1 MPEPAIKDAVRRAI
15 GSPNLNKFDV
25 DTILSF
31 IPEYF
36 SYTLESGVD
45 VHAKLA
51 KQLGDDR
58 ETAKRKLFCFLY
70 ASKSIA
76 SMLWI
81 KRDSKAFY
89 LLAKDVAKEREAPIK
104 EILDEYSKKAAVSLR
119 MPENFH

>member
-1 MPEPAIKDAVRRAI
+1 MSEPAIKDAIRRAI

-51 KQLGDDR
+51 ERLGEDR
-58 ETAKRKLFCFLY
+58 ETAKRKLFYFLY
-70 ASKSIA
+70 SSKSVA

-89 LLAKDVAKEREAPIK
+89 LLAKDVAKEHNVPIK
-104 EILDEYSKKAAVSLR
+104 EVLDEYSKKAAVSIN

>member
-1 MPEPAIKDAVRRAI
+1 MTEPAIKDAVRRLM
-15 GSPNLNKFDV
+15 GCPKLNKFDV
-25 DTILSF
+25 ETILSF

-58 ETAKRKLFCFLY
+58 ETAKRKLFYFLY

-89 LLAKDVAKEREAPIK
+89 ILAKDVAKERDVPIK
-104 EILDEYSKKAAVSLR
+104 DVLSEYEGKAAESIN
-119 MPENFH
+119 MPENFR